1 MAQFLYPIAP
11 GASIEHLSFTK
22 LPADVPRGLYG
33 LMILD
38 WHLSRF
44 RHKLVWDGVVSTVG

>member
-1 MAQFLYPIAP
+1 MQ
-11 GASIEHLSFTK
+11 HLSFTK

-44 RHKLVWDGVVSTVG
+44 RHKLVWDGVISTVG